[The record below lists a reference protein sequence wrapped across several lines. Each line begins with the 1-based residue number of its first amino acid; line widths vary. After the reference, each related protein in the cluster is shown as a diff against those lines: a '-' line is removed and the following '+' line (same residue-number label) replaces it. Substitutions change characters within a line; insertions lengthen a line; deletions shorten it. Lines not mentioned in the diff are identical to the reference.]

1 MQKNNKERISAL
13 VLSDKGKKPEL
24 VEFSTD
30 NLLDEAKAVTDFV
43 WATMPTYSIEG
54 HNFDFICDD
63 EGLLVNDPVVT
74 VFGKDILYEKPD
86 LDDPAFTYP
95 IRLCGSLAVIH
106 SISFDKEGN
115 EIYDDLA
122 DEEIKLLQDHI
133 AMYQRN
139 DGRII
144 YALVGIDYPVPV

>member
-13 VLSDKGKKPEL
+13 IFSDKGKKPEL

-30 NLLDEAKAVTDFV
+30 NLLDEAKALAGFNWV
-43 WATMPTYSIEG
+43 TMPTYSLKG

-63 EGLLVNDPVVT
+63 MGLLVDDPIVT
-74 VFGKDILYEKPD
+74 VFGKDVLTKKHNSS
-86 LDDPAFTYP
+86 DPAFVYP
-95 IRLCGSLAVIH
+95 IRLCGSLAIIH
-106 SISFDKEGN
+106 KI
-115 EIYDDLA
+115 IV
-122 DEEIKLLQDHI
+122 DEEGDDICEDLTEEELDLLKGHV

-144 YALVGIDYPVPV
+144 YALVGIDYPIPM